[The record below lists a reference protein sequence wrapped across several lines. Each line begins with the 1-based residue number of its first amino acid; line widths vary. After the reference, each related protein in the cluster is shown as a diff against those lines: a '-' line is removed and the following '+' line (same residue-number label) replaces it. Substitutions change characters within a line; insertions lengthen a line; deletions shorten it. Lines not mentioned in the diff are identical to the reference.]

1 LQNLVV
7 AGGLLAIVAS
17 IQFVV
22 LFKHVKGK
30 VYRMS
35 PDEAKAAMFYGLSI
49 TNIRSPGT
57 PLWVGPAV
65 GYVATLSCNID
76 TLRKAARRGDRLT
89 FWFWPTMMTGWCGG
103 LWLIFLAVMMA
114 ARIPTGLIVLVTV
127 FMGSMVA
134 IVWFMAWAAL
144 YTKIDLDVDSELP
157 PSQSPPAPPPRPE
170 RVRPGR
176 RPINRSA

>member
-1 LQNLVV
+1 V
-7 AGGLLAIVAS
+7 GGLLAIVAS
-17 IQFVV
+17 IQFVI

-35 PDEAKAAMFYGLSI
+35 PEEAKSAVFYGLSVLD
-49 TNIRSPGT
+49 IRFRSLET

-76 TLRKAARRGDRLT
+76 TLRKAARRGDWLT

-103 LWLIFLAVMMA
+103 LWLVFLSVMMA
-114 ARIPTGLIVLVTV
+114 VHVPTGLIVLVTV
-127 FMGSMVA
+127 FIGAMVA

-144 YTKIDLDVDSELP
+144 YTKIDLDADSELP
-157 PSQSPPAPPPRPE
+157 PSQSPPTRPPRPE
-170 RVRPGR
+170 RR
-176 RPINRSA
+176 